1 MTEDKQQT
9 NKSEAPSPSERARE
23 RLLRLVVLGG
33 GESGVGT
40 AVLAQKKGF
49 DVFLSDKGKIKDK
62 YKDVLSKNNIDWEE
76 EQHTEA
82 LILNADE
89 VVKSPGIPDKAEL
102 IKALHKKGIPVISE
116 IEFAG
121 RYTNA
126 KKICITGSNGKTTTT
141 LLIHHIL
148 KKAGL
153 NVALGGNVGKSF
165 AMLVAENACDPAKKD
180 FDCYVLELS
189 SFQLD
194 GMFDFKADI
203 AILLNITPDHLDR
216 YNYEMQNYVDS
227 KFRIIRNQTEND
239 AFVYCIDDEVIAQE
253 LKKRKINAKQFPFS
267 IKQKVELG
275 AYLDENNQ
283 LVINTN
289 NTNPL
294 FMTIQEL
301 ALQGKHN
308 IYNSMAA
315 AVSAK
320 LVEIRKETIRES
332 LSDFHNI
339 GHRLEVVGNVHGIEF
354 INDSKATNV
363 NSTWYAL
370 ESMTNPVILILGG
383 VDKGNDYS
391 LLNELVKEKVKAIIC
406 LGADNNKIIKAFG
419 GMVETIVEAG
429 SAKEAVAHGY
439 RIGKKGDTVLLSPA
453 CASFDLFE
461 DYEDRGTQFKQAV
474 RAL

>member
-1 MTEDKQQT
+1 MTSKAN
-9 NKSEAPSPSERARE
+9 NKEKSAPSPSERAGV
-23 RLLRLVVLGG
+23 RLVILGG

-40 AVLAQKKGF
+40 AVLAQKKGY
-49 DVFLSDKGKIKDK
+49 DVFLSDKGKLKDK
-62 YKDVLSKNNIDWEE
+62 YKDVLSKYGIAWEE
-76 EQHTEA
+76 EKHTEA

-89 VVKSPGIPDKAEL
+89 VVKSPGIPDKADL
-102 IKALHKKGIPVISE
+102 IKALHAKGVKVISE

-141 LLIHHIL
+141 LLTYHMF

-153 NVALGGNVGKSF
+153 NVGLGGNVGKSF
-165 AMLVAENACDPAKKD
+165 AMQVAEND
-180 FDCYVLELS
+180 FDYYVLELS

-194 GMFDFKADI
+194 GMFEFKADI
-203 AILLNITPDHLDR
+203 AVLLNITPDHLDR
-216 YNYEMQNYVDS
+216 YDYKLENYADS
-227 KFRIIRNQTEND
+227 KFRIIQNQTEND
-239 AFVYCIDDEVIAQE
+239 AFIYCIDDEVTMKTIVN
-253 LKKRKINAKQFPFS
+253 KKVKAKQYPFS
-267 IKQKVELG
+267 IKKELEIG
-275 AYLDENNQ
+275 AYLKNNNQ
-283 LVINTN
+283 LIINTN

-315 AVSAK
+315 GVTGK
-320 LVEIRKETIRES
+320 LVDMRKETIRES

-339 GHRLEVVGNVHGIEF
+339 DHRLEVVGNVHGIEF

-370 ESMTNPVILILGG
+370 ESMNNPVILILGG

-391 LLNELVKEKVKAIIC
+391 MLNELVKAKVKAIIC
-406 LGADNNKIIKAFG
+406 LGTDNKKIIKAFG
-419 GMVETIVEAG
+419 GMVDTILEAK
-429 SAKEAVAHGY
+429 SAKEAVAQAY
-439 RIGKKGDTVLLSPA
+439 KLGKKGDTVLLSPA
-453 CASFDLFE
+453 CASFDMFE
-461 DYEDRGTQFKQAV
+461 NYEDRGTQFKQAV